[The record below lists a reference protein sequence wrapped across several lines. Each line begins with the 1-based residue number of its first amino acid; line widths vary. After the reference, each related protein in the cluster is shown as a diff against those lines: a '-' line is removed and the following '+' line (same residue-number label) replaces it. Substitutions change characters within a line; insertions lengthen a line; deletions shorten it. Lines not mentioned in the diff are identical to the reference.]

1 MEKIKKFLKSDIV
14 FAVSAIL
21 AFVSC
26 FFVHPSKDYVGYID
40 FKTLSLL
47 FCLMIT
53 VCGFRSINVFT
64 ALGNVLS
71 KKADTNRKITFF
83 MVILCFFSSMFITND
98 VALITFV
105 PFTIFFL
112 KSVNESKSIGKI
124 VILETISANL
134 GSMLTPVG
142 NPQNLYIYSISNMS
156 VGKFIGT
163 MLPLSTVSLVLV
175 LILCITIKN
184 KKFEV
189 ENTENNKIVV
199 DKKGVVVYGLLFLL
213 CIGCVLHILNYIYLF
228 VRELARTIR
237 RANVGFTLL
246 TDKEFDHPMGASTGA
261 GVIFGTTGGV
271 MEAALRSVYEI
282 YTGRT
287 LENVNFE
294 QVRGLAGVRRATID
308 LDGFEL
314 KVGIAHGLGNA
325 RQLLEDIRH
334 GRNEYHVIEIM
345 ACPGGCIGGGGQ
357 PLHHGNSEVLYA
369 RANALYREDAQSL
382 CSNT

>member
-53 VCGFRSINVFT
+53 VCGFRSINLFT

-112 KSVNESKSIGKI
+112 KSVNESKSIDKI

-156 VGKFIGT
+156 VGEFIGT

-175 LILCITIKN
+175 LILCITVKN

-189 ENTENNKIVV
+189 ENTENNEIVV
-199 DKKGVVVYGLLFLL
+199 DKKG
-213 CIGCVLHILNYIYLF
+213 CC
-228 VRELARTIR
+228 
-237 RANVGFTLL
+237 
-246 TDKEFDHPMGASTGA
+246 
-261 GVIFGTTGGV
+261 
-271 MEAALRSVYEI
+271 SVWCA
-282 YTGRT
+282 
-287 LENVNFE
+287 VF
-294 QVRGLAGVRRATID
+294 
-308 LDGFEL
+308 
-314 KVGIAHGLGNA
+314 
-325 RQLLEDIRH
+325 
-334 GRNEYHVIEIM
+334 
-345 ACPGGCIGGGGQ
+345 
-357 PLHHGNSEVLYA
+357 
-369 RANALYREDAQSL
+369 ALYRL
-382 CSNT
+382 CTPYFKLHIPFFFFYCYNGYLQQKTVFKSRLHTAFDFCVLFCVYR